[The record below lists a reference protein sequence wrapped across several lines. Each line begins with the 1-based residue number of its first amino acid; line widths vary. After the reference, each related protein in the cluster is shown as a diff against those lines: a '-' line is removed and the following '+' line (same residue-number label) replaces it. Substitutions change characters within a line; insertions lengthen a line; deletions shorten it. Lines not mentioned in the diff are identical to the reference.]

1 MAPRGD
7 KSDAA
12 DEAAVAQVE
21 KRPIS
26 TVLIIIGN
34 SCSFFSMCVC
44 VCACVCI
51 YVFMYIF
58 ISDFLGF
65 WLFMMCFLWVLVVI
79 NSYAD

>member
-44 VCACVCI
+44 VCVC
-51 YVFMYIF
+51 VFMYLCIF
-58 ISDFLGF
+58 LFLIFWDFG
-65 WLFMMCFLWVLVVI
+65 C
-79 NSYAD
+79 S